1 MRQQL
6 LDFIQDHALINPDD
20 TVLVAV
26 SGGRDSIALA
36 HALHEIGFKIAI
48 AHMNY
53 RLRGKASDE
62 DASFVKAFAKQIG
75 VAYHQKIPWRSAP
88 KTNIQ
93 EAARQARYEHFEHL
107 CVQHGY
113 DKIATAHHFSDKVES
128 LFINLIRGTGIHGL
142 QGIPIQRGNIFR
154 PLLWADRSIIETY
167 LSEQGLQWR
176 EDESNAKDTYLRNR
190 IRHHLVPLLDGLDS
204 EAVKKL
210 GGSMDRLQADA
221 EAIAAMASKAV
232 TMVGQHISIDLD
244 YFPTEQRATW
254 LYHCLRP
261 FGFNRSQCSDLE
273 QAKQAGKKVEGSRY
287 VAITRKRGIDLL
299 IRDAEVLPAFRV
311 EGPGTFHHHGITVEL
326 RPSGSPDNLIS
337 GANVNVTLDAA
348 QLSFPFTLRKVDHN
362 DRFQPLGLA
371 YEVVLVDYLREKG
384 AGPAEISETFV
395 LTEAGGRIAW
405 VPEVQ
410 IAQWCKIEPF
420 TTSIL
425 SLSFRRNG
433 D

>member
-6 LDFIQDHALINPDD
+6 LDFIRDHALIHPDD
-20 TVLVAV
+20 KVLVAV

-36 HALHEIGFKIAI
+36 HALHTIGIKISI

-53 RLRGKASDE
+53 RLRGEASED
-62 DASFVKAFAKQIG
+62 DASFVEAFSKELG
-75 VAYHQKIPWRSAP
+75 VAYHQKIAWDSAP

-107 CVQHGY
+107 CVKHSY

-142 QGIPIQRGNIFR
+142 HGIPVQRGNIIR
-154 PLLWADRSIIETY
+154 PLLWADRSIIDTY
-167 LSEQGLQWR
+167 LSEHGLQWR
-176 EDESNAKDTYLRNR
+176 EDESNAKDAYLRNR
-190 IRHHLVPLLDGLDS
+190 IRHHLVPLLNELDI
-204 EAVKKL
+204 EAVQKL

-221 EAIAAMASKAV
+221 EAIDAMATKAV
-232 TMVGQHISIDLD
+232 TLVGPHISIDLES
-244 YFPTEQRATW
+244 FPAEHRATW

-273 QAKQAGKKVEGSRY
+273 QAKQSGKKVEGSQY
-287 VAITRKRGIDLL
+287 VAVTRKRGVDLL
-299 IRDAEVLPAFRV
+299 VKDPEAMPALRI

-326 RPSGSPDNLIS
+326 RPAGSPDNLTS

-348 QLSFPFTLRKVDHN
+348 RLAFPLTLRNVNRTDH
-362 DRFQPLGLA
+362 FQPLGLD
-371 YEVVLVDYLREKG
+371 YEVVLMDYLREKG
-384 AGPAEISETFV
+384 AGPAEIAETFV
-395 LTEAGGRIAW
+395 LTEADGRIAW

-410 IAQWCKIEPF
+410 IAQWCKIEAF